1 MRVVISDVMLLIRR
15 GVADVLARA
24 GIEVVAEAGDGAGLL
39 SAVAEHEPDAA
50 IVDIRMPPTHTVEG
64 LTAAH
69 DIRTGHPAVAVLLL
83 SQYLEASYAVE
94 LIERNP
100 GSVGYL
106 IKDRVFEPMILVD
119 ALRRVCEGQTVVDPG
134 IVAQL
139 LSRLRRDDPIDRLS
153 ERTVEAHI
161 ARVFGK
167 LGLLDSPESHRR
179 VLAVLAYLRA

>member
-1 MRVVISDVMLLIRR
+1 
-15 GVADVLARA
+15 
-24 GIEVVAEAGDGAGLL
+24 
-39 SAVAEHEPDAA
+39 
-50 IVDIRMPPTHTVEG
+50 
-64 LTAAH
+64 
-69 DIRTGHPAVAVLLL
+69 
-83 SQYLEASYAVE
+83 
-94 LIERNP
+94 
-100 GSVGYL
+100 
-106 IKDRVFEPMILVD
+106 MILVD

-153 ERTVEAHI
+153 ERERSVLALVAEGLSNRAIASQLYLSERTVEAHI